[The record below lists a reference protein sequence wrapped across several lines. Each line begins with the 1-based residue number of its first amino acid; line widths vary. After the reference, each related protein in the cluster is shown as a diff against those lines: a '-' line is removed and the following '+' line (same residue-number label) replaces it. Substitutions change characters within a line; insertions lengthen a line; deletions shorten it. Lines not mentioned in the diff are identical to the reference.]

1 MLSLSTRIMGSYE
14 VANWKILGGN
24 VRVVAIRM
32 DLGVEMRKH
41 HESSDMSG
49 LVRRGWLRIL
59 AWF

>member
-1 MLSLSTRIMGSYE
+1 MGLYE
-14 VANWKILGGN
+14 IGNWKILGGN

-59 AWF
+59 ARF